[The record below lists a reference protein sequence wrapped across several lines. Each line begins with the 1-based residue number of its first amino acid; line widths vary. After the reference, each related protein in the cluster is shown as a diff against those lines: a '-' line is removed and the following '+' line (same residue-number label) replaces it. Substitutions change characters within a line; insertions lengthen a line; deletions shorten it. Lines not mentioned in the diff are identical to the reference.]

1 MSNGI
6 VTTSDVLDVKSK
18 MIIVRGESVLLDRD
32 VAALYG
38 VETKVLNQAVKRNA
52 ERFPDGYIL
61 TMTPEECSRSQ
72 IVTLNGR
79 RGSNIKYMP
88 HVFTERGLYMLATI
102 LKGERAVRT
111 SLAIVETYAQVREM
125 VQNMEALQDLKDGSP
140 VQAAQLAK
148 TGHKLAALIGDTLS
162 TESTKTT
169 IELNLAVLKI
179 THEVT
184 RTKKRK

>member
-6 VTTSDVLDVKSK
+6 VATSDVLDVKSK

-61 TMTPEECSRSQ
+61 TMTQEECSRSQ

-79 RGSNIKYMP
+79 RGSNINSNSGA
-88 HVFTERGLYMLATI
+88 R
-102 LKGERAVRT
+102 
-111 SLAIVETYAQVREM
+111 
-125 VQNMEALQDLKDGSP
+125 
-140 VQAAQLAK
+140 
-148 TGHKLAALIGDTLS
+148 
-162 TESTKTT
+162 TT
-169 IELNLAVLKI
+169 I
-179 THEVT
+179 
-184 RTKKRK
+184 TK